1 MRSNVLTA
9 AWIAAL
15 LAGAIETVAAQE
27 AAKAAPQ
34 SAVVTDGQRQV
45 RCDKLP
51 EEKRRK
57 TEECKTDEERRED
70 AQQKRRDEAAEK
82 EKPKHS
88 SFWRRVHVDGLSLP
102 TASGVGAYGL
112 VGTHVAVANV
122 GRVYFYGPP
131 GVMLLLEDAGDTR
144 RLAPAISW
152 GFDIYLSD
160 FRFPGTD
167 RTAQLYVNLTKC
179 WIAGYQG
186 GVDMFGLSVSWKK

>member
-1 MRSNVLTA
+1 MRYRVLTA

-27 AAKAAPQ
+27 KTPTPQ
-34 SAVVTDGQRQV
+34 SAVVTDGQHRP
-45 RCDKLP
+45 RCDSLP

-82 EKPKHS
+82 EKPKHT
-88 SFWRRVHVDGLSLP
+88 SFWKRVHVDGLSLP
-102 TASGVGAYGL
+102 TASGVAAYGL
-112 VGTHVAVANV
+112 VGTHVAVANI
-122 GRVYFYGPP
+122 GRVYLFGPP
-131 GVMLLLEDAGDTR
+131 GVMLLLEQAGDTR
-144 RLAPAISW
+144 RLTPAISW

-179 WIAGYQG
+179 WMARYQ
-186 GVDMFGLSVSWKK
+186 VDMFGLSVSWKK

>member
-1 MRSNVLTA
+1 MATLV
-9 AWIAAL
+9 
-15 LAGAIETVAAQE
+15 AGGIETHAAQE
-27 AAKAAPQ
+27 ATQPVPAR
-34 SAVVTDGQRQV
+34 SVVTEDQRPA
-45 RCDKLP
+45 RCASLP

-57 TEECKTDEERRED
+57 TEECKTEEERRDD
-70 AQQKRRDEAAEK
+70 AQQKRREEAAEK

-88 SFWRRVHVDGLSLP
+88 SFWRWVHVDGLSLP

-112 VGTHVAVANV
+112 VGTHVSVANI

-131 GVMLLLEDAGDTR
+131 GVMLLLEDAGDSR

-160 FRFPGTD
+160 FRFPGTE

-179 WIAGYQG
+179 WIAGYEG